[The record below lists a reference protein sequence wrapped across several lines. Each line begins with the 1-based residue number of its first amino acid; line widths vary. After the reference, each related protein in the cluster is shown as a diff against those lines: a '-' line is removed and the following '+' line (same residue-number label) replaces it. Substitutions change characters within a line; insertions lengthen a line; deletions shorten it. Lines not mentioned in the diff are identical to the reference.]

1 MAHRNLL
8 YAGILAVLALAL
20 AGCGSS
26 SNNAATSAS
35 ASAAQ
40 GAAASA
46 ALSSRVLRAQEL
58 AGFTP
63 SGQPIVG
70 TSAKSWVE
78 GLGIPP
84 ENQPSELERLEK
96 EGLVAGELEQLAPAH
111 AGAARGLS
119 VVQDFNSP
127 AAAAFELTNQGKQLQ
142 NLGAK
147 TFAVSA
153 IPGAHGYSQR
163 SRISVEFADGT
174 YYYLVGARW
183 PHGTPSPTTTAAVI
197 AAAQRLYRR
206 NHG

>member
-8 YAGILAVLALAL
+8 CAGILVALAL

-35 ASAAQ
+35 ASAARS
-40 GAAASA
+40 AAASA
-46 ALSSRVLRAQEL
+46 AVASRVLRAQEL

-63 SGQPIVG
+63 SGRPTVG
-70 TSAKSWVE
+70 SSPKTWVE

-84 ENQPSELERLEK
+84 ENQPSELERYEK
-96 EGLVAGELEQLAPAH
+96 EGLVAAELEQLAAAH
-111 AGAARGLS
+111 AGSARGLS
-119 VVQDFNSP
+119 LVEDFNSP
-127 AAAAFELTNQGKQLQ
+127 EAAAFELASQGKQLQ
-142 NLGAK
+142 KLGAK

-153 IPGAHGYSQR
+153 IPGAHGYTQH
-163 SRISVEFADGT
+163 SRINVEFADGT

-183 PHGTPSPTTTAAVI
+183 LPGTPSPTTTAAVI